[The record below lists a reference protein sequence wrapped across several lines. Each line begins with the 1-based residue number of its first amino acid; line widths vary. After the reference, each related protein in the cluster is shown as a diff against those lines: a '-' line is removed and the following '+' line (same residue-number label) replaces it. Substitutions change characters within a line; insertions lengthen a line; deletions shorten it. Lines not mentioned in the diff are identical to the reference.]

1 MEKGQTFEEFVM
13 QCARAFGP
21 CISMRDDPLD
31 KPIPDKL
38 PESYYERA
46 YREAKEELTKLDAMD
61 SEARL
66 KEGKRL
72 QRWHINYSKKAAERS
87 KAEDERLRQMQ
98 EEIKT
103 WEPPTKDHKALQ
115 DFMLQQISI
124 SFNNNGAYHASEL
137 ARYKS
142 KSPMEFFEE
151 SYEMVKARVTR
162 GESEAREAA
171 KNRRNAEKWLRDLR
185 RSVANHKRIHS

>member
-46 YREAKEELTKLDAMD
+46 YREAKEELAKLDAMD
-61 SEARL
+61 NEERL
-66 KEGKRL
+66 KEGKRMKN
-72 QRWHINYSKKAAERS
+72 WHVNHSKKSAARS
-87 KAEDERLRQMQ
+87 EAADARLRAMQ
-98 EEIKT
+98 DEVKA
-103 WEPPTKDHKALQ
+103 WKPPTGEHVKLKE
-115 DFMLQQISI
+115 FMLQQISI
-124 SFNNNGAYHASEL
+124 SFNNNTKYYTEDIERMKA
-137 ARYKS
+137 

-162 GESEAREAA
+162 GESEAKEAA
-171 KNRRNAEKWLRDLR
+171 DSRRKAEQWLRDLR
-185 RSVANHKRIHS
+185 RSVGKRKRSST